1 MRAHNLSKTITT
13 VFAVFFCCVS
23 IEEANSAAII
33 DNKKT
38 ITLSVQELQ
47 NYPQILS
54 RALIQSVM
62 KNDYSSVRELLPIYS
77 ECKDADAILV
87 SWGKAV
93 IASKNHEYSEAIGY
107 YRTVIAAYPEMDVA
121 RMQLAIALFK
131 NKDNASALQQFNQ
144 LRAKSENIHIS
155 KIIDTYIEAINNRD
169 SYSFSI
175 GVNYLNESNI
185 NNAPSANARVG
196 SWKPQRKQSGH
207 GFSYY
212 LASEKTWSLPYGFF
226 SEARLSAD
234 GKYYTNNH
242 KYDQA
247 TGRAS
252 FGAGYRNVDFSIVA
266 LPFFEQGFESNDTS
280 SSLSV
285 SSRTPGVR
293 LETDYRLSPQWKL
306 SVNGERSKTNDARY
320 SKWSS
325 NNILLSE
332 YLFYIPT
339 PTNYYFFG
347 NSYSKE
353 KAGVRSRSFDKVK
366 WTVGWGNE
374 WGYGI
379 STIVRYGIASK
390 NHKGADFFGIKRRGE
405 EHDIQLTFWH
415 RDVYFAGVTP
425 KVNISY
431 FKSDSNHP
439 FYNYD
444 KTTVF
449 LTFSKLF

>member
-1 MRAHNLSKTITT
+1 MGEARS
-13 VFAVFFCCVS
+13 AVV
-23 IEEANSAAII
+23 
-33 DNKKT
+33 DNKKN
-38 ITLSVQELQ
+38 ITLSAQELSK
-47 NYPQILS
+47 YPKILS

-62 KNDYSSVRELLPIYS
+62 KSDYSSIRDLLPIYS
-77 ECKDADAILV
+77 ERKDSDAILIAW
-87 SWGKAV
+87 SKAI
-93 IASKNHEYSEAIGY
+93 IASENRKYSEAIGY
-107 YRTVIAAYPEMDVA
+107 YRTVIAAYPKMDVA

-131 NKDNASALQQFNQ
+131 NKDNTSALQQFNQ
-144 LRAKSENIHIS
+144 LRAKSENVHIN
-155 KIIDTYIEAINNRD
+155 KVIDAYIEAINSRD
-169 SYSFSI
+169 SYSFSV

-196 SWKPQRKQSGH
+196 AWKPQKKQSGH

-212 LASEKTWSLPYGFF
+212 LSSEKTWSLPYGFF

-247 TGRAS
+247 TGRVSA
-252 FGAGYRNVDFSIVA
+252 GAGYRNVDFSIVV
-266 LPFFEQGFESNDTS
+266 LPFFEQEFESDDIS

-285 SSRTPGVR
+285 SGRTPGLR
-293 LETDYRLSPQWKL
+293 IETDYRLSPQWKL
-306 SVNGERSKTNDARY
+306 SVNGERSKIHDDKY

-325 NNILLSE
+325 NNLLLSE
-332 YLFYIPT
+332 YLFYIPK
-339 PTNYYFFG
+339 PTSYYFFG
-347 NSYSKE
+347 NTYSQELAEVKSHSFE
-353 KAGVRSRSFDKVK
+353 KMK

-374 WGYGI
+374 WNYGI
-379 STIVRYGIASK
+379 STIMRYGIANK
-390 NHKGADFFGIKRRGE
+390 NYKGADFFGIKRRGE

-415 RDVYFAGVTP
+415 RDIYFAGVTP
-425 KVNISY
+425 KVNVSY
-431 FKSDSNHP
+431 FKNNSNHP